1 MTLKRERYLELKH
14 ERLANCGQCIGFRA
28 KGINLADSETS
39 SACAP
44 AVDCHKSC
52 PALGL
57 GGGPTAMNQST
68 GGQQPLGQVTGQ
80 TGHIQPVEQGGQKL
94 YLTQECH
101 RCGGTEEQSVLLPCR
116 YKGQSLWVCT
126 RCLPALIHG

>member
-1 MTLKRERYLELKH
+1 MTLKRDRYLELKH

-28 KGINLADSETS
+28 KGIDLANTETKP
-39 SACAP
+39 ACDP

-57 GGGPTAMNQST
+57 GGGKTALN
-68 GGQQPLGQVTGQ
+68 GQRPLDQVTEQ
-80 TGHIQPVEQGGQKL
+80 TKVVQPTEHAEQRP
-94 YLTQECH
+94 YLVQECH
-101 RCGGTEEQSVLLPCR
+101 QCGGSEEQSVLLPCR

-126 RCLPALIHG
+126 RCLPTLIHG

>member
-1 MTLKRERYLELKH
+1 MTSKRDRYLELKH

-28 KGINLADSETS
+28 KGIDLTETKTKP
-39 SACAP
+39 ACAP

-57 GGGPTAMNQST
+57 GGGKTALNQSP
-68 GGQQPLGQVTGQ
+68 GGKQPLELVTEQ
-80 TGHIQPVEQGGQKL
+80 TLVDQPEEHVERKS
-94 YLTQECH
+94 YLTQVCY
-101 RCGGTEEQSVLLPCR
+101 RCGGSEEQSVLLPCR
-116 YKGQSLWVCT
+116 YKGQSLWVCA